1 MKKLLLRLELAS
13 VDVPH
18 SVESSLLFWSP
29 FQIKDFLVK
38 FSFKEEDVACQII
51 RALLNFTVEATAEAE

>member
-1 MKKLLLRLELAS
+1 MATDICVSK
-13 VDVPH
+13 
-18 SVESSLLFWSP
+18 
-29 FQIKDFLVK
+29 QILVK